1 MAAGPLHGPRGHLPR
16 TPPLALAK
24 IDAMPVAPILIRRF
38 EPQDASAVARLIVGI
53 QREEFGIDITLEDQP
68 DLADIPD
75 FYQTLAGD
83 FWVAEQNGGVVGS
96 IGLKDIGERTGA
108 LSKMFVAGSARGGG
122 ASGRLLAALVNHARS
137 RGLAVIY
144 LGTTDRF
151 LAAHR
156 FYEKNGFMEVPAA
169 SLPDRF
175 PRMAVDTRFYRL
187 DLI

>member
-1 MAAGPLHGPRGHLPR
+1 MPL
-16 TPPLALAK
+16 
-24 IDAMPVAPILIRRF
+24 APILIRRF
-38 EPQDASAVARLIVGI
+38 EPQDVSTVAGLIVGI

-68 DLADIPD
+68 DISDIPD

-83 FWVAEQNGGVVGS
+83 FWVAEQDGGVVGS
-96 IGLKDIGERTGA
+96 IGLKDIGDRMGA
-108 LSKMFVAGSARGGG
+108 LRKMFVAESARGGG
-122 ASGRLLAALVNHARS
+122 TSSRLLHALVDHARR

-156 FYEKNGFMEVPAA
+156 FYEKNGFVEVPAA

-187 DLI
+187 DLL